1 MDKGTLLFEMLRERQ
16 AQCGARGHFDKLS
29 AVQREKDQ
37 EDVVLDVE
45 TKKFISSFWEISRQS
60 ANTV

>member
-1 MDKGTLLFEMLRERQ
+1 MTALLPKIHE
-16 AQCGARGHFDKLS
+16 GGWWRGQGD
-29 AVQREKDQ
+29 KDQ

-45 TKKFISSFWEISRQS
+45 IKKFISGFWEISRQS

>member
-1 MDKGTLLFEMLRERQ
+1 MTALLPKIHEGGWWTRGQGDKET
-16 AQCGARGHFDKLS
+16 RGQGGKG
-29 AVQREKDQ
+29 QGEKDQ

-45 TKKFISSFWEISRQS
+45 IKKFVSGFWEISRQS